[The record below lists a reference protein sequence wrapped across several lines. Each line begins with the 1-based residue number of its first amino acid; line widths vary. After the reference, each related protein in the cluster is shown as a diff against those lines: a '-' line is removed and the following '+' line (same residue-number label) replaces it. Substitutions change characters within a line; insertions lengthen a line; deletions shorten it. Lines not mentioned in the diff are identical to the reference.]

1 MNTQNAQ
8 AQEIG
13 EDVFLPANAD
23 TADVKLPK
31 NLQPPYR
38 AVREAVDGVHTSV
51 RRLWAEVY
59 AFGIECLKDEN
70 ANALKQVCDA
80 HNVTAKANT
89 SPFIRPTKIATGVP
103 TWDEE
108 KKKVLLVFNDPQI
121 TRFCRAFDYARERY
135 KLETADQF
143 YEWLI
148 DRGPEGGG
156 GTIANCVERATEW
169 LKDGKPGST
178 DSSLNGA
185 IFLARLEKA
194 REENQK
200 IAESLFSDEADLKAL
215 ELSDGDH
222 FSLTVSVED
231 GKPVVDRFFKLQ
243 EDNFR
248 SSMRPQLPK
257 LAAGETPKSLG
268 QLVKALVADV
278 KDFAQVEF
286 TISDG
291 KATIKGTDGE
301 GPKVVLDNE
310 YLVLSDVRD
319 GSYLASIIALKEIK
333 QCLAIF
339 PEKTCNWK
347 LEADSILITVPED
360 QTVAAL
366 FTAKKKKQKSPIS
379 LNDAFVSFLDN
390 GNEVRAH
397 FKRQAMGAQ
406 PQAEFE
412 PV

>member
-1 MNTQNAQ
+1 MNTQNIQ
-8 AQEIG
+8 TQEIG
-13 EDVFLPANAD
+13 EDVYLPADAD
-23 TADVKLPK
+23 TANVKLPK
-31 NLQPPYR
+31 KLQPSYR
-38 AVREAVDGVHTSV
+38 AVRNAVEGVHTSV
-51 RRLWAEVY
+51 RRLWSEIY

-70 ANALKQVCDA
+70 ADALKQICDA
-80 HNVTAKANT
+80 HDVTAKANT

-108 KKKVLLVFNDPQI
+108 KNKAYLATNDPQI
-121 TRFCRAFDYARERY
+121 TRFCRAFDYAHERF

-148 DRGPEGGG
+148 DRGVDGGG
-156 GTIANCVERATEW
+156 GTIANCVERATDW
-169 LKDGKPGST
+169 FKDGKPDST

-200 IAESLFSDEADLKAL
+200 ISDSLFSTEADLKAL

-222 FSLTVSVED
+222 FSLTVSVEN
-231 GKPVVDRFFKLQ
+231 GKPVVDRFTKLQ

-248 SSMRPQLPK
+248 NSMRPQLPK

-278 KDFAQVEF
+278 EDFAQVEF

-291 KATIKGTDGE
+291 KATIKGWDGE
-301 GPKVVLDNE
+301 GPKVVLENE
-310 YLVLSDVRD
+310 YLVLSAIKE
-319 GSYLASIIALKEIK
+319 GTYLATIIALKEIK
-333 QCLAIF
+333 QSLAIF
-339 PEKTCNWK
+339 PEKSCTWV
-347 LEADSILITVPED
+347 LEAESIHITVPED
-360 QTVAAL
+360 KTVAD
-366 FTAKKKKQKSPIS
+366 FVKAKKKKQKTAIS

-390 GNEVRAH
+390 GKEVRAY